1 MIWGVELTDRSRRDL
16 RALDN
21 VIATRVI
28 AALER
33 LAQTGNGNVRS
44 LQGSDG
50 ELRLRVSRWRV
61 RFIYNHQNNTI
72 EVLRILPRS
81 EAYRQ

>member
-1 MIWGVELTDRSRRDL
+1 MRWRVELTDRARRDL
-16 RALDN
+16 RALDH

-28 AALER
+28 SALER

-61 RFIYNHQNNTI
+61 RFIYNYQTGAI
-72 EVLRILPRS
+72 QVLRILPRS
-81 EAYRQ
+81 EAYRR